1 MAALTW
7 IVIGLLAAFTVRR
20 CVLLVGAVLPPRQV
34 AASATPTVLVVVAA
48 HNEAWQV
55 EPLLQALARLD
66 YPAEKIW
73 FVLVSDGSED
83 DTAVVFERWASN
95 RARATAQA
103 LSKQVG
109 KAAAMN
115 EAMQLGPPTEL
126 LVVYDADQRPRPDS
140 LRRLTHPFGD
150 ARVAAVAGYRLPL
163 NADRGVVSRY
173 AALEAWVHQLVV
185 LAGKER
191 WGWNPPTM
199 GGNCAYRVAA
209 VEELGGF
216 PAKTN
221 TEDIE
226 MSLAL
231 IARGWRTRFV
241 VDAVADSWVGES
253 WRHYFSQR
261 VRWAHGMYGGGT
273 RARSLETLAVS
284 SGYVDRLV
292 FVAACVLVL
301 SHQMSVAWPAIYL
314 LVPFLQVLAALAKAG
329 QFRRTHIYLLGAP
342 LMFLLDIA
350 STAYATLLSF
360 VGRRPPWSQPE
371 AARSDSIE
379 T

>member
-7 IVIGLLAAFTVRR
+7 IVIGLLVAFTARR

-34 AASATPTVLVVVAA
+34 SASATPTVLVVVAA

-66 YPAEKIW
+66 YPADKLW
-73 FVLVSDGSED
+73 FVLVSDGSDD
-83 DTAVVFERWASN
+83 DTALVFERWARG
-95 RARATAQA
+95 RAGTTAHA
-103 LSKQVG
+103 LTDQIG
-109 KAAAMN
+109 KGAAMN
-115 EAMQLGPPTEL
+115 EGMKLGPATEL
-126 LVVYDADQRPRPDS
+126 LAVYDADQRPRPDS
-140 LRRLTHPFGD
+140 LRRLTQAFGD
-150 ARVAAVAGYRLPL
+150 ARVAAAAGYRLPL
-163 NADRGVVSRY
+163 NADRGIVSQY

-185 LAGKER
+185 LASKDR

-199 GGNCAYRVAA
+199 GGNCVYRVAA
-209 VEELGGF
+209 VAELGGF
-216 PAKTN
+216 PVKTS

-226 MSLAL
+226 VSLAL

-241 VDAVADSWVGES
+241 VDAVADSRVGES
-253 WRHYFSQR
+253 LRHYFSQR
-261 VRWAHGMYGGGT
+261 VRWAYGMYGGGT
-273 RARSLETLAVS
+273 RARSVETLAVS

-292 FVAACVLVL
+292 FLAACVLVL
-301 SHQMSVAWPAIYL
+301 AHQMSVAWPAAYL

-371 AARSDSIE
+371 ASRSNSIP